1 MKRLA
6 KEHPVFRD
14 LPQEVQDSLAVPPGE
29 WRDLPFNKR
38 WRKRMKR
45 DGVVAHVY
53 AGPNEGHTLAKALQ
67 LCGGEPT
74 SIMEIDVLRGP
85 DHDML
90 LNQGPY
96 AGLLRCALEGKL
108 KALIG
113 GPNCRSRSLL
123 RHIPIEN
130 NPMAPRPI
138 RRWDGEEFGIKEATT
153 KEKAMLLEDD
163 KLMMRFLFLYAVSN
177 YIKKAKDVKEK
188 TWLLLEQPADP
199 KEKNPEVVSFWRTSQ
214 WQLLKDEFNLEEIH
228 FNQADLGGEA
238 SKPTTAAGDLPLK
251 LQPHLTK
258 RKKYV
263 SQRVHDPKS
272 LSRWSCG
279 FMNAVAQALLEEI
292 FKKEPIV
299 KQSSSRPSLGN
310 DTFKM
315 VTSLM
320 TGTASHV
327 SRRFKCSFPIV
338 EYPNQKEVSFLWIPL
353 DLSNKLQMEIE
364 LWQSFCW
371 LVPSHGRSRKL
382 QLRKTGWTMNR
393 IFHRMLL
400 NSQEGGRR
408 SGGSDGRFGTR
419 FTTTW

>member
-1 MKRLA
+1 MLDPTKVTLWQR
-6 KEHPVFRD
+6 HFNYV
-14 LPQEVQDSLAVPPGE
+14 EVNQRRS
-29 WRDLPFNKR
+29 WRS
-38 WRKRMKR
+38 MYY
-45 DGVVAHVY
+45 V
-53 AGPNEGHTLAKALQ
+53 
-67 LCGGEPT
+67 
-74 SIMEIDVLRGP
+74 
-85 DHDML
+85 
-90 LNQGPY
+90 NQGPY